1 MVQTDRQI
9 VDGNIV
15 RRMRFACSIIKA
27 TDTRSECVIQYLLL
41 FPGNDG
47 YPATTVKRMRL
58 KVTLIRTLPVLLT
71 VCLSLH

>member
-15 RRMRFACSIIKA
+15 RRMRFACSLIKA
-27 TDTRSECVIQYLLL
+27 TDIHSECGTQYLLL

-47 YPATTVKRMRL
+47 YMNATQSYFYPYTACLVNYMPI
-58 KVTLIRTLPVLLT
+58 TALT
-71 VCLSLH
+71 ITN